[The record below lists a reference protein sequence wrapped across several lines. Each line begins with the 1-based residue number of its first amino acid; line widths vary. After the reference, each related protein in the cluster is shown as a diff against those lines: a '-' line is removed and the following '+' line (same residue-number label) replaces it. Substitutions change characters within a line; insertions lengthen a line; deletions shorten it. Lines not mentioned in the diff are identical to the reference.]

1 MMNAEKLRNLKL
13 RSELFRAIRAFFYD
27 AGYIEVETP
36 VKIHAPAPEEYIE
49 SVRAEGDFLRTSP
62 ELAMKVLL
70 ADGMEKIFQIGV
82 CFRANEFGRKHREE
96 FTMLEFYC
104 RGMAYREQAVFTAD
118 FVRRA
123 AEQVLGSTRIEYGGM
138 PVDLGSY
145 EFVTVDEA
153 FRRYAGCTA
162 AEADAADR
170 FDELMVTKIEPQ
182 LGRGKLTFLCD
193 YPANRASLAQ
203 LSVSDPTVAE
213 RWELYIAGIELA
225 NAFGEL
231 TDAAEQ
237 KARFRAAL
245 KFRAEAGMHAYPE
258 PVEFFA
264 ALERGLPASSGCAM
278 GLDRLAMIFCD
289 ADDIGMVRA

>member
-1 MMNAEKLRNLKL
+1 MDAEKLRNLKL

-70 ADGMEKIFQIGV
+70 ADGMEKIFQIGA

-123 AEQVLGSTRIEYGGM
+123 A
-138 PVDLGSY
+138 
-145 EFVTVDEA
+145 
-153 FRRYAGCTA
+153 AGTFC
-162 AEADAADR
+162 
-170 FDELMVTKIEPQ
+170 
-182 LGRGKLTFLCD
+182 GRGARWRRKIPPPPSSASKNSRKYFCVRGKNISFL
-193 YPANRASLAQ
+193 PLQSRAFC
-203 LSVSDPTVAE
+203 
-213 RWELYIAGIELA
+213 GII
-225 NAFGEL
+225 
-231 TDAAEQ
+231 T
-237 KARFRAAL
+237 
-245 KFRAEAGMHAYPE
+245 Y
-258 PVEFFA
+258 
-264 ALERGLPASSGCAM
+264 S
-278 GLDRLAMIFCD
+278 
-289 ADDIGMVRA
+289 